1 MEPIFALVDCN
12 NFYASCERVFDPSL
26 ENRPVVVLSN
36 NDGCI
41 VARSNEA
48 KALGIGMGTPYFKA
62 LPILEKH
69 GVAVCSSNYA
79 LYADMSSRVME
90 TLSQFTPEMEVYS
103 IDEAFLNLA
112 GMPEDLTE
120 YGRTIRKTVTQWTG
134 IPVSIGIARSKTL
147 AKIAGRI
154 AKQSEKADGVL
165 DLTESRWQET
175 ALSQVEVSDVW
186 GIGRRISK
194 KLRRVGILNA
204 LQLRDTDIEWVRKS
218 FSVEAVRTVRELRGQ
233 VCYGLEK
240 SPAPKKGITVSRSF
254 GETVTDLEPL
264 KEATAV
270 YAARAAEK
278 LRSEGLAAGV
288 MTVFAMTSRFIEKR
302 YYNRHATAFEV
313 ATDDTGEL
321 LAAAMAG
328 IEKLYRSGYE
338 YKKSGVMLTGLVPRD
353 KVQGSLFD
361 MKDRKR
367 SGRLMETL
375 DVINQRNPAGIHW
388 AAEGVEQPWRTKFKR
403 KSGKFTTDWTELPK
417 VK

>member
-12 NFYASCERVFDPSL
+12 NFYASCERVFDPSVA
-26 ENRPVVVLSN
+26 NKPVVVLSN

-69 GVAVCSSNYA
+69 DVAVYSSNYT

-90 TLSQFTPEMEVYS
+90 TLAQYTPEMEVYS

-112 GMPEDLTE
+112 GIPKDLTE
-120 YGRTIRKTVTQWTG
+120 YGRTIRKTVKQWTG
-134 IPVSIGIARSKTL
+134 IPVSIGIARTKTL
-147 AKIAGRI
+147 AKVAGRI
-154 AKQSEKADGVL
+154 AKKSAKADGVL

-175 ALSQVEVSDVW
+175 ALSQVEVGDVW

-194 KLRRVGILNA
+194 KLHKVGILNA
-204 LQLRDTDIEWVRKS
+204 LQLRDTDVDWIQKS
-218 FSVEAVRTVRELRGQ
+218 FSIEAVRTVRELRGQ
-233 VCYGLEK
+233 CCYELEQ
-240 SPAPKKGITVSRSF
+240 SPPPKKGITVSRSF
-254 GETVTDLEPL
+254 GETVTDLEHL

-270 YAARAAEK
+270 YVTRAAEK
-278 LRSEGLAAGV
+278 LRGQGLAAGV

-302 YYNRHATAFEV
+302 YYNRHVTAFEV
-313 ATDDTGEL
+313 ATDDTAEL
-321 LAAAMAG
+321 LAAAMTG
-328 IEKLYRSGYE
+328 IEKLYRSGYA

-353 KVQGSLFD
+353 KVQGHLFD
-361 MKDRKR
+361 TKDRKR

-375 DVINQRNPAGIHW
+375 DVINKKNPAGIHW
-388 AAEGVEQPWRTKFKR
+388 AAEGIEQPWRTKFDR
-403 KSGKFTTDWTELPK
+403 RSHTFTTDWGELPQ